1 MQSNVCKSLPQQPA
15 NVQQPTTS
23 ESAKVSPSM
32 NDLKGRK
39 NEISSMLSLN
49 HRVSADDDNSNNS
62 SKKAKDLLYHEF
74 VDHPENG
81 TQQQLSNPQ

>member
-32 NDLKGRK
+32 NDLKGKK
-39 NEISSMLSLN
+39 NKINSMLSLS
-49 HRVSADDDNSNNS
+49 HRGSVDDDISNNS
-62 SKKAKDLLYHEF
+62 SKGKRLT
-74 VDHPENG
+74 VP
-81 TQQQLSNPQ
+81 